1 MKTILQLATIVLIAG
16 AAITGPANARD
27 RDRGPRADR
36 PALTVNQ
43 LVAGEDARTARLKAE
58 LRLTAEQETAWP
70 ALETALHEMGNTRA
84 ERQVRMSAERE
95 QKEPDDFVARLNT
108 RATFLSERSA
118 YLKKLADAIQ
128 PLYTSLDE
136 KQKRKLA
143 NHFVR
148 SNERVDD

>member
-1 MKTILQLATIVLIAG
+1 MKTILQLATIALIAG
-16 AAITGPANARD
+16 AAITFPADARE

-43 LVAGEDARTARLKAE
+43 LVAGEDARTARLKAD
-58 LRLTAEQETAWP
+58 LRLTAEQEPAWP
-70 ALETALHEMGNTRA
+70 ALETALRQMGNTRA

-95 QKEPDDFVARLNT
+95 PKESDDFVARLNT

-136 KQKRKLA
+136 RQKRKLA
-143 NHFVR
+143 NHFAR
-148 SNERVDD
+148 PNEGVEE